1 MTPKTFEEALDLK
14 AKECRELMLSKQ
26 RDYGSDNISA
36 WGIIGVA
43 VRANDKVARAKNL
56 LTKHRQPSNESL
68 RDTFMDL
75 ANYGLIGLM
84 ILDEVW
90 GLPMEEELPKE
101 SGV

>member
-1 MTPKTFEEALDLK
+1 MSPKTFEEAL
-14 AKECRELMLSKQ
+14 AGAIAECRDLMVLKQ
-26 RDYGSDNISA
+26 RDYGSENISS

-56 LTKHRQPSNESL
+56 LLKNRQPSNESL

-84 ILDEVW
+84 ILDGIW
-90 GLPMEEELPKE
+90 GMPMEEELPK
-101 SGV
+101 GP